1 MKHERLFSAFKRR
14 RSTTAHPIARPGDN
28 AWRTARADRFA
39 LLIDGAVYYEALDRA
54 LDDAQEQL
62 WIIGWDF
69 NPDIRLRPDDPDS
82 PTLGHRLRALVEEKP
97 GLTVRILVWA
107 MGPIYSGKSLKMF
120 SGQGWNEHERIEI
133 CFDTRHAIRGSHHQ
147 KIVVIDDHIAFAG
160 GIDLT
165 AKRWDTPEHRPDD
178 PRRTLPDGGLYGPVH
193 DAQSVVEGAAAAA
206 IGDIARRRWLRASRK
221 RVAHARP
228 RPNAAH
234 FITEPAFRNIDVSL
248 ARTEPGLRG
257 RKGRNEAMRLT
268 LDALSR
274 ARRHIYIEN
283 QYFASRKIARLLC
296 EKLEDPNGPEI
307 VIITTRSSHGFLER
321 VVLGANRDRL
331 LRKLM
336 ASDRYG
342 RLRTGFPVVPR
353 ADGTAEEVI
362 VHSKIIVVDD
372 LFLRVGSSNFNQRS
386 EKLDSELDLALEA
399 HRPED
404 RAAILALRTRLFAE
418 HLGASEEVLSAILSG
433 NGSLTAAFD
442 QLNVGP
448 RGLRPFEDARK
459 DGPTDLVP
467 GTDLVD
473 PREPWWPLPRLFR
486 LFARG

>member
-1 MKHERLFSAFKRR
+1 MRHDSLLSTFKRR
-14 RSTTAHPIARPGDN
+14 PLTAKPIARPGDT
-28 AWRTARADRFA
+28 AWRTATADRFD
-39 LLIDGAVYYEALDRA
+39 LLIDGAAYYAALDRA
-54 LDDAQEQL
+54 LDLAEEQL
-62 WIIGWDF
+62 WIVGWDF
-69 NPDIRLRPDDPDS
+69 NPDIRLRPDCEES
-82 PTLGHRLRALVEEKP
+82 PTLGARLLALAEAKP
-97 GLTVRILVWA
+97 GLTIRILVWA

-120 SGQGWNEHERIEI
+120 SGQGWNEHPRIEI

-147 KIVVIDDHIAFAG
+147 KLVVIDDRIAFAG

-178 PRRTLPDGGLYGPVH
+178 PHRTLPDGGAYGPVH

-206 IGDIARRRWLRASRK
+206 IGDIARRRWLRANRQ
-221 RVAHARP
+221 RIAPVRRAGD
-228 RPNAAH
+228 AAP
-234 FITEPAFRNIDVSL
+234 FIATPVFSDIPVSL
-248 ARTEPGLRG
+248 ARTEPDLRG

-268 LDALSR
+268 LAALAR

-296 EKLEDPNGPEI
+296 EKLEDPNGPEV

-321 VVLGANRDRL
+321 LVLGANRDRL
-331 LRKLM
+331 LRKLI
-336 ASDRYG
+336 ASDHYG
-342 RLRTGFPVVPR
+342 RLRAGFPVVPR
-353 ADGTAEEVI
+353 ADGTSEEVN

-372 LFLRVGSSNFNQRS
+372 VFLRVGSSNFNQRS
-386 EKLDSELDLALEA
+386 EKLDSELDLAIET
-399 HRPED
+399 D
-404 RAAILALRTRLFAE
+404 RAKDRTALRALRARLFAE
-418 HLGASEEVLSAILSG
+418 HLGASQEVMAAVLEG
-433 NGSLTAAFD
+433 NGSLTEAFD

-459 DGPTDLVP
+459 AGPTDLVI

-486 LFARG
+486 LFARS